1 MPRSWSNA
9 GSPRT
14 TQFELP
20 PIRDRRSTPCKRQN
34 CLNGKHSTCV
44 FQKCKHFFAN
54 IFLSGYIDFF
64 GQNLT
69 DLFLSWVDSI
79 FLEWRASIH
88 ACKSPSHRRADRERI
103 QSDSSRSKR
112 GACIPVTRCDQ
123 WMCQRLIDI
132 ASVMASKRSG
142 MRFTTWSLQQD
153 MVGSDTKSGQF
164 RGWFWQLDA
173 ILNRPP
179 TQQNSFRKSRG
190 WVSSQRKRG
199 CH

>member
-1 MPRSWSNA
+1 MENIVHAFFINA
-9 GSPRT
+9 SI
-14 TQFELP
+14 FSKIFFFL
-20 PIRDRRSTPCKRQN
+20 II
-34 CLNGKHSTCV
+34 LIFFGKILQTFLSRV
-44 FQKCKHFFAN
+44 DF
-54 IFLSGYIDFF
+54 IFLD
-64 GQNLT
+64 
-69 DLFLSWVDSI
+69 
-79 FLEWRASIH
+79 WRASIY
-88 ACKSPSHRRADRERI
+88 ACKSPPHRRADRERI

-112 GACIPVTRCDQ
+112 DACIPVTRCDQ
-123 WMCQRLIDI
+123 WMRQRLIDI

-179 TQQNSFRKSRG
+179 TQQNSFQKSRG

-199 CH
+199 CY